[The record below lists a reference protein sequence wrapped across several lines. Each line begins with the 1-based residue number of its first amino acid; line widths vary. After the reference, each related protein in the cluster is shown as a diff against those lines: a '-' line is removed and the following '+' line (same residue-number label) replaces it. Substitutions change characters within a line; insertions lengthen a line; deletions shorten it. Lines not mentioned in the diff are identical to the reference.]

1 MNRGFWDNLPRPFFA
16 LAPMYDVTD
25 VAFRRIVRQCARP
38 HVFFTEFTSADGL
51 VSEGTDHLMH
61 MLRFDKEEKPIV
73 GQIFGARPENFYK
86 ATVLLREL
94 GFDGIDIN
102 MGCPDK
108 SMMKNGSCAAL
119 FRTPELAKEIVRA
132 TKDGAGDL
140 PVSIKI
146 RIGDTKV
153 DWENWIATLLETKP
167 VAISI
172 HLRTR
177 KEMSK
182 VPAHWELMPS
192 IVKFIHDNS
201 SAENR
206 PLIIGNGDVM
216 TLKEA
221 KEKVTATGCDG
232 IMIGRGVFSNP
243 WVFAESEP
251 QDHPPAQRLGLLL
264 QHAQWFEQEFSGIKR
279 FEVLKRFFKIYV
291 HGFAGAA
298 EVREKLYTATSAA
311 EMEHI
316 LVSLERLN

>member
-1 MNRGFWDNLPRPFFA
+1 MNRDFWNNLPQPFFV

-25 VAFRRIVRQCARP
+25 AAFRRIVRSCGRP
-38 HVFFTEFTSADGL
+38 NVFFTEFTSSDGL
-51 VSEGTDHLMH
+51 VSTGRDRLMH

-73 GQIFGARPENFYK
+73 GQIFGAQPENFYK
-86 ATVLLREL
+86 AAQLLAGL

-119 FRTPELAKEIVRA
+119 FRTPKLAQEVVQA
-132 TKDGAGDL
+132 TREGAGSL
-140 PVSIKI
+140 PVSMKI

-153 DWENWIATLLETKP
+153 DWESWVATLLETQP
-167 VAISI
+167 AAVSI

-182 VPAHWELMPS
+182 VPAHWELMPQ
-192 IVKFIHDNS
+192 IVKFIHDNT
-201 SAENR
+201 EPVTR
-206 PLIIGNGDVM
+206 PLIIGNGDVL
-216 TLKEA
+216 TLQEA
-221 KEKVTATGCDG
+221 KEKAALTGCDG

-243 WVFAESEP
+243 WVFAEDEP
-251 QDHPPAQRLGLLL
+251 SDHPLPKRLALLL

-291 HGFAGAA
+291 HGFDGAA
-298 EVREKLYTATSAA
+298 ELREKLYTATSAK
-311 EMEHI
+311 EIEQI
-316 LVSLERLN
+316 LVESNQ

>member
-1 MNRGFWDNLPRPFFA
+1 MSENFWHNLPRPFFV

-25 VAFRRIVRQCARP
+25 VAFRRIVLQCGRP
-38 HVFFTEFTSADGL
+38 NVFFTEFISADGL
-51 VSEGTDHLMH
+51 VSEGKDHLLH
-61 MLRFDKEEKPIV
+61 MLRFDKVEKPIV
-73 GQIFGARPENFYK
+73 GQIFGARPENFFK
-86 ATVLLREL
+86 AAGLLHDL
-94 GFDGIDIN
+94 GFDGVDIN

-119 FRTPELAKEIVRA
+119 FRNPQLAKEIVQA
-132 TKDGAGDL
+132 TKEGAGGL
-140 PVSIKI
+140 PVSMKI

-153 DWENWIATLLETKP
+153 DWEPWIAALLETSP
-167 VAISI
+167 AAISI

-182 VPAHWELMPS
+182 VPAHWELMPD
-192 IVKFIHDNS
+192 IVKFIHQNTPVDS
-201 SAENR
+201 R

-221 KEKVTATGCDG
+221 KEKVIATGADG
-232 IMIGRGVFSNP
+232 IMLGRGVFSNP
-243 WVFAESEP
+243 WLFVEDEP
-251 QDHPPAQRLGLLL
+251 QEHSLAERLNLLV

-298 EVREKLYTATSAA
+298 ELREQLYHATTAA
-311 EMEHI
+311 EIEHI
-316 LVSLERLN
+316 LKV